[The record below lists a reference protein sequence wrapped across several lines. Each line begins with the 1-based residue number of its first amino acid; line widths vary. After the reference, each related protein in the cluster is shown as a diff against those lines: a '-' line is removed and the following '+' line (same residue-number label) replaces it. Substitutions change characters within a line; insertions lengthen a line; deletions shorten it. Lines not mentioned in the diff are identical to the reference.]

1 MAYLRSSLLAAFAG
15 LLFLTGCLP
24 SCGRQEERALMPEDS
39 LSRAHAATVQV
50 DTLRPTWT
58 SPSGLFA
65 YPRTVRWTDAGYLA
79 VSDPEADRVVL
90 LDSVGAVAREWSV
103 PGTPFLAGAWAD
115 TVVAFEANNARFHF
129 LTPTGLSADSV
140 AVPNLPDDRTLVRY
154 GAATPRYLYFKAGSA
169 ETRPFVQVL
178 SRDGGLLKT
187 YTFEEGRH
195 WRYAGLLRT
204 QGDTLLSLSGYRPV
218 IDRLAISDLGLSRDT
233 LLLFGFDSPMLFRTR
248 LALKRK
254 SVQAPLITSASAVAG
269 AYLFA
274 LNLRP
279 GWIQIDVFENG
290 TLIRSIIAG
299 DVAINRNF
307 WPVDLDAREGAGGF
321 DIAVALTRPEA
332 QILQFRWAP

>member
-1 MAYLRSSLLAAFAG
+1 MRSTLFAALAG
-15 LLFLTGCLP
+15 LVFLTGCLP

-50 DTLRPTWT
+50 DTLRAAWT

-65 YPRTVRWTDAGYLA
+65 YPRTVRWTNDGHLA

-90 LDSVGAVAREWSV
+90 LDSTGTVAREWSV
-103 PGTPFLAGAWAD
+103 PGTPFLAGLLAD
-115 TVVAFEANNARFHF
+115 TVVVFEANNARFHF
-129 LTPTGLSADSV
+129 LTPSGLSADSV
-140 AVPNLPDDRTLVRY
+140 VVPNLPEDRTLVRY
-154 GAATPRYLYFKAGSA
+154 GAATSNYLYFKAGSA

-178 SRDGGLLKT
+178 SREGTLLKT

-218 IDRLAISDLGLSRDT
+218 IDRLTLTDQGLSRDT
-233 LLLFGFDSPMLFRTR
+233 LSLFGFDSPMLFRTR
-248 LALKRK
+248 LAMKRK
-254 SVQAPLITSASAVAG
+254 SVQAPLITSASAVVG
-269 AYLFA
+269 TYVFA

-279 GWIQIDVFENG
+279 GWIQVDVFENG
-290 TLIRSIIAG
+290 TLVRSLIAG

-307 WPVDLDAREGAGGF
+307 WPVDLDVRAVEGGF
-321 DIAVALTRPEA
+321 DLAVALTRPEA
-332 QILQFRWAP
+332 QILRFHWSP